1 METIKQ
7 RVVLI
12 FFLLQHIIGF
22 KFELSIKK
30 IFWSTGELLILT
42 VGLYYGNSARNAR
55 VQFEERRFLFY
66 AITAELTFST
76 LYNSIR
82 TVYPIPFHQDVTFI
96 AAFTRSLL
104 TNTLALIIIFAPKV
118 RIHINI
124 KHGDSFIEELITLLE
139 WSHKRI
145 SYKMLMYF
153 FASKNVQYLPTYII
167 NFFEFLFVCI
177 KMLQKNIPIQSMK
190 LNIHI

>member
-1 METIKQ
+1 METTKQ
-7 RVVLI
+7 KVVIIIL
-12 FFLLQHIIGF
+12 FLSKHIIGW
-22 KFELSIKK
+22 KFELSMKK
-30 IFWSTGELLILT
+30 MFWSTGELLILT

-76 LYNSIR
+76 LHNTIR

-104 TNTLALIIIFAPKV
+104 TNTLALVIIFAPKV

-124 KHGDSFIEELITLLE
+124 KHGDSFIEQLITIYVTRME
-139 WSHKRI
+139 S
-145 SYKMLMYF
+145 
-153 FASKNVQYLPTYII
+153 
-167 NFFEFLFVCI
+167 
-177 KMLQKNIPIQSMK
+177 
-190 LNIHI
+190 